1 MKFFKKNFPVFMVVL
16 LLAGLVPS
24 GPARADDTVITEVPK
39 KEEEKTNQQLV
50 GETVAATPLSWS
62 ALSLLDKNVMSAF
75 YETDKPNAKLSAD
88 ERFVAINRHQLISMD
103 PPQIKEVITVYDRV
117 TGETDNISV
126 EGSNLMNGDTILDFD
141 MSDDANYI
149 TFSYSYLDETF
160 NEVMNVYLYDRTSKK
175 LELITP
181 VAGEDVYGD
190 DANRVSIS
198 ADGQYVAFDSEAAGL
213 VPEDK
218 DTFRD
223 VFVYDRLAADT
234 KIKRISTLAD
244 LTDVGH
250 SQAPSIS
257 GDGRYIAFQS
267 RVNFTKD
274 ENESST
280 EDIYVYDKE
289 NTETPFKKVSVGLG
303 GVDADGISIL
313 PSISA
318 DGQSVAF
325 LSEAANLV
333 EADDKNYSADLF
345 VFNGSSI
352 KRLAFVP
359 EVTNDEELYRF
370 EIKKPTISPDGKFVG
385 YELEENTDEDTLIDA
400 YVASVETA
408 TSTKVTVASSP
419 FKLENPSHSTV
430 VGAGANTVIFYGMYE
445 KTFWEGTT
453 LAVPGPFIAAQGS
466 NPTWTPGT
474 TLQVTEQPG
483 SITLTWPDASDA
495 GEILGYQIFQ
505 NDTVIGYVPFNEE
518 NTFTVTGLDPTH
530 RYVYQV
536 EAVNSHYNVS
546 YGGPMYVSGSGT
558 PVDPV
563 VVLDWDADRT
573 KNRLPLMGST
583 VTFNAYMETGLQGE
597 GTLSYKVLTA
607 EGVTEDRT
615 QKLTFAEDSEHSGV
629 YHTTF
634 PITEGIVELTSLVI
648 RVVDPTTR
656 EETEQQLAGMPIKIA
671 GNVTFDFENPGKAD
685 LNGAYLSIRSARVGS
700 EFIVLK
706 GNDPVTIEGLYPD
719 EAYTATLYSSGG
731 MRTYSQ
737 KENIKVSSGGK
748 ENIIL
753 QVIAPANI
761 RFKMVDIE
769 GNPVDNVG
777 VQLFDSKG
785 NYLDSYTSDGS
796 GYTNYFSNLT
806 AGDQVTAKI
815 DIGDYMFQQVPIQTI
830 ELLSG
835 DQEKTITLTP
845 LPVGVLEGTV
855 TNSENEP
862 VMNAIVTMQQTVDG
876 KSIVRTTNSSL
887 SGRYKFDNV
896 FEGNV
901 SVEAIETSNK
911 YKTEQSLTAKIEAEK
926 TTDLPIKVSQPKT
939 GIINVKVFLKY
950 IDGDWMGPVDMSQ
963 MPFFTRIEY
972 QGGGWQT
979 GYYQNAYYYNGYP
992 NRDVKV
998 CVTTTTPS
1006 YTSQCVDV
1014 TVDENGNAT
1023 AELRFAEIGGRI
1035 QGDLALNDNQPVYG
1049 NLYKITEISE
1059 TWEKHIGSNEFRGD
1073 EFNINIMEPGRYRL
1087 YLSHMLPTQQIR
1099 YEYAT
1104 VEFTV
1109 EDQIITKLGTIRF
1122 SPTSYFANMRGN
1134 VFTAF
1139 PNRVFP
1145 GSTVD
1150 FRVSYQNVK
1159 DKQSED
1165 ASISVSIPDGLKPI
1179 QDNNGRIIVNGT
1191 QEEATLVDKNLIIP
1205 LGDLAA
1211 NQSGT
1216 VSYKLK
1222 ADPGFDGF
1230 NVRTAA
1236 RIKATIDGTI
1246 IDETLGTIFLE
1257 TPKVTVEVQD
1267 RLTSLQNELT
1277 GYAPAGSMVSVYDGN
1292 QLVGSTQASETGYW
1306 KTNVVLPNL
1315 GDPSTHAIYAEATA
1329 SSVKL
1334 RSATVYPE
1342 YNTTSPKLLE
1352 MAMAQAPDG
1361 KWVYLDVQKGISRIP
1376 YTVVPNNP
1384 FQFELKFDRPDDVH
1398 NVYVYLGGQ
1407 KGEAVKAVRDGDIYK
1422 AIAPTSL
1429 DALGGIYVSYDEK
1442 PMPFTPNTDIP
1453 TLDEIRQSMPLNMRD
1468 FEVVS
1473 TTPFELTNGK
1483 YSGQVKFKFPQLGNA
1498 IMTVTLNI
1506 EPNAKYQPSTEEI
1519 ALAELSG
1526 LPMVNGS
1533 ISETETETAFTTKQ
1547 EGYVPM
1553 DLLFPNGLP
1562 EGQSTRNQA
1571 LAISN
1576 PLAGGI
1582 SGWSAVG
1589 HLTTEATME
1598 FTDVL
1603 KTGNDIR
1610 KGFNDQNDFAGR
1622 INKIM
1627 YKVQMGFDCLAEV
1640 PTTVREAGTALVAV
1654 VGGEFS
1660 KVALGAW
1667 AGAMGLTG
1675 APGVAAAAAVYVAE
1689 QRIDDYIDSKIDAI
1703 SSGYNECR
1711 DDKKKRKVAEPKW
1724 IYDPSG
1730 FVYEA
1735 VPSNRLE
1742 GVKATVLYLDPDTNT
1757 WVVWDAGPYE
1767 QINPQLTNGE
1777 GKYGWDV
1784 PPGKWKVVWEKE
1796 GYETQSS
1803 AELDVPPPHT
1813 EVNAGLISRAAP
1825 QVEKATGVLTA
1836 TGSYVDVV
1844 FSKYLQVDDLSGNA
1858 ITVVGPDGKT
1868 IAGTAKFVGEVDNP
1882 NPTNPPT
1889 KLTRTVRFEVEGAL
1903 DLSKEYQIKVN
1914 PSYFKSY
1921 ADVFMKEAYNGNFTV
1936 IEEDKAGPIPV
1947 AATANGMMMTIEFNE
1962 LLSPAANGEKFLING
1977 LEAMVSSAVRDVNN
1991 RKLLYLSLNQEI
2003 QAGQLLEVTVLAGAI
2018 SDEKGNLSAENKLS
2032 VVNQTS
2038 SDNALLAGLIV
2049 DSATLSPI
2057 FNPNVFGYSVE
2068 VANSAS
2074 HLQITANAADSNA
2087 KVIIEGM
2094 ETASG
2099 VTKSVL
2105 IPASGK
2111 ISITLTAEDGSTTRA
2126 YMIQVNRVV
2135 SNDASLSGL
2144 TVNPGTLAPVFNSN
2158 TMEYAVTVASGVTG
2172 LQVTATE
2179 TDSNASIMINGE
2191 DVTSGTAKTVTIP
2204 ADGKINVVVTAEDGT
2219 TKKTYKIQVNRQQ
2232 NPGPIDPGPGPIVD
2246 PPPVGDPLDL
2256 GKNAVI
2262 EKVKESDGGTT
2273 VNITLTKETVANA
2286 LKSKEAETK
2295 PLFVE
2300 LKEQA
2305 NQYVLQLSKEI
2316 VDMLKKGNAE
2326 VIFKSDIIQVTI
2338 PAGSIDISSIAEG
2351 SVVKIEVSKA
2361 SDTVKKTLF
2370 DNAITQTR
2378 GALKPLNNAISIG
2391 MEVQTGNQSSELK
2404 FDSKKGLL
2412 IEWPVSAT
2420 NKEALYQYNSA
2431 TTKWTF
2437 VQTES
2442 TLNLLSSGVFA
2453 IMAYENTFGD
2463 VKTHW
2468 AKSEIEWMAQRLL
2481 VTGYTKDEFK
2491 PNQAITRGEFTVLL
2505 LRALG
2510 LTFEDTGK
2518 PNSFTDVSKN
2528 HVNYQAIEAAFA
2540 AGIVKG
2546 KGDGTFAPADPIT
2559 REQMTMMVTRAY
2571 VKLGLAE
2578 ANSGDLALLE
2588 KFEDRERISTGAANE
2603 IALAVQEGLV
2613 KGRTESQFDPKGLA
2627 TRAHAVVMIIRVL
2640 QKM

>member
-1 MKFFKKNFPVFMVVL
+1 MKFLKKSFPAFMVVIL
-16 LLAGLVPS
+16 LVGLVPA
-24 GPARADDTVITEVPK
+24 GPARADDRVITEVP
-39 KEEEKTNQQLV
+39 EKSNDEMNQQLV

-62 ALSLLDKNVMSAF
+62 ALSLLDKNVMTTF
-75 YETDKPNAKLSAD
+75 YQSDKPNSKLSAD
-88 ERFVAINRHQLISMD
+88 ERYVAINRHQLISMD

-149 TFSYSYLDETF
+149 TFSYSYLDGTF
-160 NEVMNVYLYDRTSKK
+160 KEVMNVYFYDRTSKK

-181 VAGEDVYGD
+181 VAGGDVYGD

-198 ADGQYVAFDSEAAGL
+198 ADGRYVAFDSDAKGL
-213 VPEDK
+213 VAEDQ
-218 DTFRD
+218 DSFRD
-223 VFVYDRLAADT
+223 VFVFDRLAKDT

-244 LTDVGH
+244 LTEYDIGH

-274 ENESST
+274 ENESRT
-280 EDIYVYDKE
+280 EDIYIYDKE
-289 NTETPFKKVSVGLG
+289 NKETPFKKVSVGLG
-303 GVDADGISIL
+303 GVDADGMSIM

-325 LSEAANLV
+325 LSEASNLV
-333 EADDKNYSADLF
+333 EANDENYGADLF
-345 VFNGSSI
+345 VYTGAAI
-352 KRLAFVP
+352 KRLAFLP
-359 EVTNDEELYRF
+359 EVTDPEDLYRF

-385 YELEENTDEDTLIDA
+385 YELEENTEEDTLIESF
-400 YVASVETA
+400 VASVETE
-408 TSTKVTVASSP
+408 TSTKVTVPSSL

-430 VGAGANTVIFYGMYE
+430 VGAGAKTVIFYAMYE
-445 KTFWEGTT
+445 RTFGEGTT
-453 LAVPGPFIAAQGS
+453 FAVPGPFIAAQGS

-474 TLQVTEQPG
+474 TLQATEQPG
-483 SITLTWPDASDA
+483 SITLTWPDANDA
-495 GEILGYQIFQ
+495 GEILGYQIYQ
-505 NDTVIGYVPFNEE
+505 NDTVVGYVPFNEE
-518 NTFTVTGLDPTH
+518 NTFTVTGLDPTLH
-530 RYVYQV
+530 YGFQV
-536 EAVNSHYNVS
+536 EAVNSQYNLS
-546 YGGPMYVSGSGT
+546 YGGPMYVTGSGT
-558 PVDPV
+558 PVDPI

-573 KNRLPLMGST
+573 KNRLPLIGSN
-583 VTFNAYMETGLQGE
+583 VTFNAYMKTGLQGE
-597 GTLSYKVLTA
+597 GTLSYKVVTA
-607 EGVTEDRT
+607 EGATEDRT
-615 QKLTFAEDSEHSGV
+615 QKLTFAEDSKQSGV

-634 PITEGIVELTSLVI
+634 PITEGMVELTSFVVK
-648 RVVDPTTR
+648 VVDPATQ
-656 EETEQQLAGMPIKIA
+656 EEITQQLAGMPLKIA

-685 LNGAYLSIRSARVGS
+685 LNGAYLSIRSARLGG

-706 GNDPVTIEGLYPD
+706 GNDPITVEGLYPD

-737 KENIKVSSGGK
+737 KDNIKVSSGGK
-748 ENIIL
+748 ENITL
-753 QVIAPANI
+753 HVIAPANI

-785 NYLDSYTSDGS
+785 EYLGSYTSDATGS
-796 GYTNYFSNLT
+796 THYFSHLT

-815 DIGDYMFQQVPIQTI
+815 DIGQYMYQQVPTQTI

-845 LPVGVLEGTV
+845 LPVGVLEGTI
-855 TNSENEP
+855 TNSKNEP

-901 SVEAIETSNK
+901 SVEAYEPSNK
-911 YKTEQSLTAKIEAEK
+911 YKTEQSFTAKIEAEK

-950 IDGDWMGPVDMSQ
+950 IDGDWIGPVDMSQ

-992 NRDVKV
+992 NRNVKV

-1006 YTSQCVDV
+1006 YTSQCVDI

-1023 AELRFAEIGGRI
+1023 AELRFEEIGGRI
-1035 QGDLALNDNQPVYG
+1035 QGDLALTDNLSVYG
-1049 NLYKITEISE
+1049 NLYKITETSE

-1087 YLSHMLPTQQIR
+1087 YLSHMLPTGQIR

-1159 DKQSED
+1159 DKISEN
-1165 ASISVSIPDGLKPI
+1165 ASLIVSIPEDLVPI
-1179 QDNNGRIIVNGT
+1179 KDNSGQIIVNGL
-1191 QEEATLVDKNLIIP
+1191 QEEATLEGNNLIIP
-1205 LGDLAA
+1205 LGDLAP

-1222 ADPGFDGF
+1222 ANQDFDGF

-1236 RIKATIDGTI
+1236 RILATIDGTT
-1246 IDETLGTIFLE
+1246 IDETLGTILLE
-1257 TPKVTVEVQD
+1257 TPKVTVEVQE
-1267 RLTSLQNELT
+1267 RLTNLQNELT
-1277 GYAPAGSMVSVYDGN
+1277 GYAPAGSVVSVYDSN
-1292 QLVGSTQASETGYW
+1292 QLVGSTQASETGFW

-1342 YNTTSPKLLE
+1342 YNTKSPKLLE

-1376 YTVVPNNP
+1376 YTVVPSNP

-1398 NVYVYLGGQ
+1398 NVYVYIGGQ
-1407 KGEAVKAVRDGDIYK
+1407 KGEAVKAVRDGNIYK

-1442 PMPFTPNTDIP
+1442 PVPFTPNTQIP

-1498 IMTVTLNI
+1498 IMTVKLTI
-1506 EPNAKYQPSTEEI
+1506 EPNAKYQPSPEEI
-1519 ALAELSG
+1519 ALADQSG
-1526 LPMVNGS
+1526 LPLVNGS
-1533 ISETETETAFTTKQ
+1533 ISETETEEAFTTKQ

-1562 EGQSTRNQA
+1562 DGQSIEAQ
-1571 LAISN
+1571 AISN

-1610 KGFNDQNDFAGR
+1610 KSFNDQNDFAGR

-1689 QRIDDYIDSKIDAI
+1689 QKIDAYVDSKIDAI

-1711 DDKKKRKVAEPKW
+1711 DDKKKRKVADPKW

-1742 GVKATVLYLDPDTNT
+1742 GVKATVLYLDPETNT

-1796 GYETQSS
+1796 GYETQTS

-1813 EVNAGLISRAAP
+1813 EVNAGLISRVAP
-1825 QVEKATGVLTA
+1825 QVVKATGVLTA
-1836 TGSYVDVV
+1836 TGSYVDVS
-1844 FSKYLQVDDLSGNA
+1844 FSKYLQVDDLPNNA
-1858 ITVVGPDGKT
+1858 ITVVDPDGKT
-1868 IAGTAKFVGEVDNP
+1868 IAGTAKFIGEVDNP
-1882 NPTNPPT
+1882 EPTSP

-1914 PSYFKSY
+1914 PSFFKSY
-1921 ADVFMKEAYNGNFTV
+1921 ADVWMNEAYNGNFTV

-1947 AATANGMMMTIEFNE
+1947 AATANGMMITMEFNE

-1977 LEAMVSSAVRDVNN
+1977 LEAMVSSAVRDVENH
-1991 RKLLYLSLNQEI
+1991 KLLYLSLNQEI
-2003 QAGQLLEVTVLAGAI
+2003 PAGQPIEITVLAGAI

-2038 SDNALLAGLIV
+2038 SDNALLAGLVV
-2049 DSATLSPI
+2049 DSATLSPV
-2057 FNPNVFGYSVE
+2057 FDPNVFGYTVE
-2068 VANSAS
+2068 VGRAAT
-2074 HLQITANAADSNA
+2074 HLQITAIAADSKA
-2087 KVIIEGM
+2087 KMIIDGM
-2094 ETASG
+2094 EVVSG
-2099 VTKSVL
+2099 IPKSVL
-2105 IPASGK
+2105 IPASGV
-2111 ISITLTAEDGSTTRA
+2111 ISIA
-2126 YMIQVNRVV
+2126 IV
-2135 SNDASLSGL
+2135 
-2144 TVNPGTLAPVFNSN
+2144 
-2158 TMEYAVTVASGVTG
+2158 
-2172 LQVTATE
+2172 
-2179 TDSNASIMINGE
+2179 
-2191 DVTSGTAKTVTIP
+2191 
-2204 ADGKINVVVTAEDGT
+2204 AEDGT
-2219 TKKTYKIQVNRQQ
+2219 TTRDYSIQVNRAALNEVHGVLSQ
-2232 NPGPIDPGPGPIVD
+2232 NGMPISGIIFSAHTVDGTNQWYDVQTDEKGEFHFALPDGSYQIDGIWIEAHKKWYVLNKVITVNSGVVD
-2246 PPPVGDPLDL
+2246 PLIIELPDRAVMKGSVLKENLAVPNVWVSIHTTGENVEWYDVRTDENGQFSIVLPDGDYQLDGIWVDELAKWYPLTKTFKVVDGQLVGATELNIVLQNVATPPEFNTTGVVT
-2256 GKNAVI
+2256 K
-2262 EKVKESDGGTT
+2262 GTT
-2273 VNITLTKETVANA
+2273 PVTGVWVSVHTVGENPIWYDDFVDVEGSFGFQLPEGEYIIEGIWVDAEQKWYPLNQTFTVAEEAVN
-2286 LKSKEAETK
+2286 LKLNLADQIKGS
-2295 PLFVE
+2295 
-2300 LKEQA
+2300 
-2305 NQYVLQLSKEI
+2305 
-2316 VDMLKKGNAE
+2316 LKKGTEAIKNTVFSFHSVGETE
-2326 VIFKSDIIQVTI
+2326 VWYDVTTDENGNFGV
-2338 PAGSIDISSIAEG
+2338 PALPDGEYVIEGVWVVAEG
-2351 SVVKIEVSKA
+2351 HWYVLKQTFTVVGGKLQGQGELLI
-2361 SDTVKKTLF
+2361 D
-2370 DNAITQTR
+2370 
-2378 GALKPLNNAISIG
+2378 LNNS
-2391 MEVQTGNQSSELK
+2391 L
-2404 FDSKKGLL
+2404 
-2412 IEWPVSAT
+2412 
-2420 NKEALYQYNSA
+2420 
-2431 TTKWTF
+2431 TT
-2437 VQTES
+2437 
-2442 TLNLLSSGVFA
+2442 
-2453 IMAYENTFGD
+2453 D
-2463 VKTHW
+2463 H
-2468 AKSEIEWMAQRLL
+2468 L
-2481 VTGYTKDEFK
+2481 VE
-2491 PNQAITRGEFTVLL
+2491 
-2505 LRALG
+2505 
-2510 LTFEDTGK
+2510 
-2518 PNSFTDVSKN
+2518 
-2528 HVNYQAIEAAFA
+2528 
-2540 AGIVKG
+2540 
-2546 KGDGTFAPADPIT
+2546 
-2559 REQMTMMVTRAY
+2559 
-2571 VKLGLAE
+2571 
-2578 ANSGDLALLE
+2578 
-2588 KFEDRERISTGAANE
+2588 
-2603 IALAVQEGLV
+2603 
-2613 KGRTESQFDPKGLA
+2613 
-2627 TRAHAVVMIIRVL
+2627 
-2640 QKM
+2640 